1 MKGETEMKANR
12 YPILFTLL
20 AFLLVTMS
28 FTAEARDQAKQ
39 KVKMATEMPA
49 GIAAP
54 AEVKT
59 RLGTLRTKDGF
70 PDKATIEKVYDN
82 LDFQRGVQAVLT
94 AMPAASL
101 SAMRKGLRG
110 LGPENQTVVMFEQ
123 LMDSKTL
130 FLTANTTTI
139 YSFVWLNTK
148 EGPLVIEVPPKV
160 LGLIDDFWFHWV
172 GDVGLTGADKGKGG
186 KYLVLPPGYE
196 GKVPSVTRT

>member
-1 MKGETEMKANR
+1 MLRSFGA
-12 YPILFTLL
+12 
-20 AFLLVTMS
+20 LVLVAAAAVS
-28 FTAEARDQAKQ
+28 CDRGPAPEPSTAAPDVTTAAPGLTSAESDKP
-39 KVKMATEMPA
+39 KMATEMPA
-49 GIAAP
+49 GIEAP

-110 LGPENQTVVMFEQ
+110 FGPDNQTVVMFEE
-123 LMDSKTL
+123 LMDSRTL

-139 YSFVWLNTK
+139 YNIMWLNTK
-148 EGPLVIEVPPKV
+148 EGPLVIEAPPKV
-160 LGLIDDFWFHWV
+160 RVTLWTRGVRPESSSF
-172 GDVGLTGADKGKGG
+172 GALRRRAVKR
-186 KYLVLPPGYE
+186 
-196 GKVPSVTRT
+196 SNCA

>member
-1 MKGETEMKANR
+1 MLRTFGA
-12 YPILFTLL
+12 
-20 AFLLVTMS
+20 LVLVAAAAIS
-28 FTAEARDQAKQ
+28 CDRSSAPERSTAAPDVTTAAPGLTSAESDKP
-39 KVKMATEMPA
+39 KMATEMPA
-49 GIAAP
+49 GIEAP

-110 LGPENQTVVMFEQ
+110 FGPDNQTVVMFEE
-123 LMDSKTL
+123 LMDSRTL

-139 YSFVWLNTK
+139 YNIMWLNTK
-148 EGPLVIEVPPKV
+148 EGPLVIEAPPKV
-160 LGLIDDFWFHWV
+160 R
-172 GDVGLTGADKGKGG
+172 
-186 KYLVLPPGYE
+186 
-196 GKVPSVTRT
+196 VTLWIRGVRPESSSFSALRRRAVKRSNCA